1 MTAAQRK
8 LVVDARAR
16 AAVFRITDKA
26 VAQVLA
32 EPAKGWVV
40 YVVESDTNSD
50 GDGGDRPPAEV
61 MREIMD
67 AEVYLGFG
75 IARDAFMAARQL
87 RWVHSASAGVAG
99 ALFDEMR
106 RSPVVLTNSAGVC
119 GPPIAEHVLAGVL
132 HFLRGFDSAVSGQH
146 ERNWL
151 KQEVTAGTPELRELA
166 GSRVLIVGAGQ
177 IGAEIGWRMAALG
190 AQVVGVRRRP
200 ELGSPAGFGAV
211 VAVTELDA
219 ELARADVVVLAAPST
234 PATQQ
239 LLNRQRIALLGPHA
253 IVVNVAR
260 GTLVDEEALAEALAA
275 GRLRGAFLDVV
286 RTEPLPPDH
295 PLWARRGV
303 FITPHVSGVS
313 GMFWQREMALFL
325 DNWRRYRA
333 GTPLR
338 NVVDKEAGY

>member
-1 MTAAQRK
+1 MSATGRK

-16 AAVFRITDKA
+16 AAVFRITDAA
-26 VAQVLA
+26 VAQLRDEQA
-32 EPAKGWVV
+32 DGWAVCI
-40 YVVESDTNSD
+40 VEGETNSD

-61 MREIMD
+61 LREIAD

-75 IARDAFMAARQL
+75 IARDAFLAARRL

-99 ALFDEMR
+99 ALFAEMR
-106 RSPVVLTNSAGVC
+106 QSDVLLTNSAGVC

-132 HFLRGFDSAVSGQH
+132 HFLRGLDSAAAGQR
-146 ERNWL
+146 EGNWL
-151 KQEVTAGTPELRELA
+151 KGQVTSGVPELRELG
-166 GSRVLIVGAGQ
+166 GSRVLVIGTGQ
-177 IGAEIGWRMAALG
+177 IGAEIGWRMAAMG
-190 AQVVGVRRRP
+190 ARVIGVRRRP
-200 ELGSPAGFGAV
+200 EKGSVAGFEAV
-211 VAVTELDA
+211 VGPPELDA
-219 ELARADVVVLAAPST
+219 ELALADVVVIAAPST

-239 LLNRQRIALLGPHA
+239 LLNRQRIALLRPHA
-253 IVVNVAR
+253 VVVNVAR
-260 GTLVDEEALAEALAA
+260 GTLLDEDALVEALGA

-286 RTEPLPPDH
+286 RTEPLPPDS
-295 PLWARRGV
+295 PIWSRRGV

-338 NVVDKEAGY
+338 NIVDKEAGY